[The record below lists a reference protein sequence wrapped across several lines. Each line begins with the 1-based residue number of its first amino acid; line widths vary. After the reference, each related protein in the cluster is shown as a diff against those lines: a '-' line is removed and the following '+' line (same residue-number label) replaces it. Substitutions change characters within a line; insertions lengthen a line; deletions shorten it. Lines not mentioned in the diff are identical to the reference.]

1 MQVTSYFTDYQQ
13 YVRENGDRD
22 GKLRPSSKIV
32 ETFCRIFH
40 SQMQYVPQCHR
51 PELLSFSQIC
61 EYQNHDRIL
70 TFNEKDPD
78 IYFVLEGVGVVIE
91 NEKVLRQFEA
101 KEPKIRREE
110 QVSEQYTKLKNFT
123 AKASIGNALLQWI
136 IIMPETS

>member
-1 MQVTSYFTDYQQ
+1 
-13 YVRENGDRD
+13 
-22 GKLRPSSKIV
+22 
-32 ETFCRIFH
+32 
-40 SQMQYVPQCHR
+40 MQYVPQCHR
-51 PELLSFSQIC
+51 LELLSFSEIC
-61 EYQNHDRIL
+61 EFQNHERIL
-70 TFNEKDPD
+70 TFKDRDPD

-136 IIMPETS
+136 MIMPETS